1 MCKVEDGIFH
11 YMGRNDFQVRFL
23 SLKNVEK
30 GAFVCICHMTLAFIC
45 EVKISG
51 VRIECEEVSAVLKA
65 HPVVAD
71 ALVTASWLRSDQK
84 RRHEGGQFFGKICLE
99 RVRFLYDL
107 MKYRC
112 GLRITLG

>member
-1 MCKVEDGIFH
+1 
-11 YMGRNDFQVRFL
+11 
-23 SLKNVEK
+23 
-30 GAFVCICHMTLAFIC
+30 MTLAFIC

-84 RRHEGGQFFGKICLE
+84 KETWQPILWLNMGID
-99 RVRFLYDL
+99 RVRFF
-107 MKYRC
+107 
-112 GLRITLG
+112 LRFDEV